1 MEGVFQMT
9 KATLLIVLAVTVLGW
24 QTGAVAARDL
34 PRFDVARTCRGESA
48 DRAKAFVDACLA
60 DEQKAQEQL
69 TKGLDKFAPDIRQTC
84 LGTSTSIAGI
94 QSYVELLTCI
104 EMGTAAKKMPQN

>member
-1 MEGVFQMT
+1 MIKTGVLFLLA
-9 KATLLIVLAVTVLGW
+9 ATALGW
-24 QTGAVAARDL
+24 QAGAVVARDL
-34 PRFDVARTCRGESA
+34 PKFDVNRTCRGEA
-48 DRAKAFVDACLA
+48 TDHTRTKAFVDACLA

-69 TKGLDKFAPDIRQTC
+69 TKGWAQYAPDIQQTC
-84 LGTSTSIAGI
+84 VRTATDIAGI

>member
-1 MEGVFQMT
+1 MT
-9 KATLLIVLAVTVLGW
+9 KAMFLILLAASALGW
-24 QTGAVAARDL
+24 QTGAVVARD
-34 PRFDVARTCRGESA
+34 PPKFDVARTCRGESA

-69 TKGLDKFAPDIRQTC
+69 AKGWEKFAPDIRQNC
-84 LGTSTSIAGI
+84 VGTATSIAGI